1 MARKPRYLVAL
12 TTIFSGPK
20 SKRIMEITGSKIT
33 INKTAEEVFNFLSE
47 VRNFESLMPENIDKF
62 QVLSENGFLFA
73 LKGMPEIALEK
84 KSEQAPNQ
92 LVLGAKSDKLPFTLT
107 WNIQQEGPNQCVVQL
122 HFAGDFNP
130 MMAMMIKGPIT
141 KFIDTLSEGLGK
153 I

>member
-107 WNIQQEGPNQCVVQL
+107 GNIQQEGPNQCVVQL

>member
-1 MARKPRYLVAL
+1 MARKPKYLVTL
-12 TTIFSGPK
+12 TPIFSGPK

-84 KSEQAPNQ
+84 KIRTSP
-92 LVLGAKSDKLPFTLT
+92 KSTGS
-107 WNIQQEGPNQCVVQL
+107 W
-122 HFAGDFNP
+122 
-130 MMAMMIKGPIT
+130 
-141 KFIDTLSEGLGK
+141 GK
-153 I
+153 KW